1 MNKGFLFGTSNRQIK
16 SHVVES
22 QITLLVWPCLSL
34 NKNNAELV
42 TWSFLMI
49 QSASFTSAT
58 LEAFTKAYL
67 FVLVSALAK
76 KMPRQLNS

>member
-1 MNKGFLFGTSNRQIK
+1 M
-16 SHVVES
+16 ES
-22 QITLLVWPCLSL
+22 QITLLVWPCLLL

-58 LEAFTKAYL
+58 LEDFTKAYL

-76 KMPRQLNS
+76 KNAKAIKFLRILKNTSP